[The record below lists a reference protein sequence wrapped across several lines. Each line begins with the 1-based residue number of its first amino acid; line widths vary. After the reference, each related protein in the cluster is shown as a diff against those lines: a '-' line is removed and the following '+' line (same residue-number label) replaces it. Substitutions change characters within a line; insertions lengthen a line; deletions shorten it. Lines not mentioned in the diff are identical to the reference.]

1 MATTRL
7 TREGW
12 LELLAQ
18 VQQEK
23 PKSEGESP
31 TEYFEAK
38 GSWHVVLDVARDA
51 PWKRIASC
59 GLVSENITTAVPPDD
74 GMTCLTC
81 RNQLALIAELSE
93 RTQHHFLDV
102 DERYPVIIREENAT
116 WVGYEMTAL
125 SPISMYVLIRRS
137 VDENVH
143 VYALPS
149 EAWEFV
155 PLEDEPQ
162 LMARAR
168 LEERR
173 FHLIQ

>member
-1 MATTRL
+1 MPARRL

-12 LELLAQ
+12 LELLARLQ
-18 VQQEK
+18 REK
-23 PKSEGESP
+23 PKGEPDST

-38 GSWHVVLDVARDA
+38 GSWHVVWDVARDA

-59 GLVSENITTAVPPDD
+59 GLVSENVTTVVPPDD

-81 RNQLALIAELSE
+81 RNQLALIAEFKD

-116 WVGYEMTAL
+116 WVSYEMTTL

-137 VDENVH
+137 IDENVH
-143 VYALPS
+143 VYALPGD
-149 EAWEFV
+149 AWEFV

-162 LMARAR
+162 LMDRVR